1 MFPVLAFIVA
11 AMIVLTTITRMM
23 ENQRL
28 QMGTLKALGFHGRQI
43 RSHYMCYALYPSLI
57 GSLLGLFVG
66 RHTLP
71 SILWEL
77 EMAHFQFPY
86 RLNPPVSWS
95 EWLVTGLGVLL
106 AVLLVFI
113 GKTFVILGQPGG
125 AVSAALPAGA
135 TDLVA
140 REVSGTA
147 EEVGEHVFATG
158 TARLVVSADALPDA
172 PVTVRLWQVRETRE
186 NTMVATLDA
195 RHRSCI
201 FTNLPPQTLYAVTV
215 DGAPDVQLTV
225 RSRLTFR
232 EAFSLM
238 LQEL

>member
-1 MFPVLAFIVA
+1 MNPITCGMAADLLPLYLDGCCSADSRAALEAHMDTCPACRAQYAQLRRDLTPAAPAAEDPGTDGIARALARK
-11 AMIVLTTITRMM
+11 MRRRKRCLR
-23 ENQRL
+23 
-28 QMGTLKALGFHGRQI
+28 ALG
-43 RSHYMCYALYPSLI
+43 A
-57 GSLLGLFVG
+57 V
-66 RHTLP
+66 
-71 SILWEL
+71 
-77 EMAHFQFPY
+77 
-86 RLNPPVSWS
+86 
-95 EWLVTGLGVLL
+95 LGVLL
-106 AVLLVFI
+106 AVFLVFI
-113 GKTFVILGQPGG
+113 GKTFVVLGQSGSIASADLAG
-125 AVSAALPAGA
+125 RAVSG
-135 TDLVA
+135 
-140 REVSGTA
+140 SA

-172 PVTVRLWQVRETRE
+172 PVTVRLWQVGETRE

-225 RSRLTFR
+225 RSGLTFR

>member
-1 MFPVLAFIVA
+1 MNPITCGMAADLLPLYLDGCCSADSRAALEAHMDACPACRAQYAQLRRDLTPAAPAAEDPGTDGIARALARK
-11 AMIVLTTITRMM
+11 MRRRKRCLR
-23 ENQRL
+23 
-28 QMGTLKALGFHGRQI
+28 AL
-43 RSHYMCYALYPSLI
+43 CA
-57 GSLLGLFVG
+57 V
-66 RHTLP
+66 
-71 SILWEL
+71 
-77 EMAHFQFPY
+77 
-86 RLNPPVSWS
+86 
-95 EWLVTGLGVLL
+95 LGVLL

-113 GKTFVILGQPGG
+113 GKTIVILGQPGG

-186 NTMVATLDA
+186 NTMVAALDA

-201 FTNLPPQTLYAVTV
+201 FTNLPPQTLCAVTV

>member
-1 MFPVLAFIVA
+1 MNPITCGMA
-11 AMIVLTTITRMM
+11 ADLLPLYLDGCCSADSRAALEAHMDTCPACRAQYAQLRRDLTIHPPMLNAGAIAR
-23 ENQRL
+23 
-28 QMGTLKALGFHGRQI
+28 ALGRELRRGD
-43 RSHYMCYALYPSLI
+43 RSLRAL
-57 GSLLGLFVG
+57 GAV
-66 RHTLP
+66 
-71 SILWEL
+71 
-77 EMAHFQFPY
+77 
-86 RLNPPVSWS
+86 
-95 EWLVTGLGVLL
+95 LGVLL

-113 GKTFVILGQPGG
+113 GKTLVILGQPGA

-135 TDLVA
+135 TDLA
-140 REVSGTA
+140 GRAVSGSA

-158 TARLVVSADALPDA
+158 TARLVVAADVLPDA
-172 PVTVRLWQVRETRE
+172 PVTVRLWQVGETRE

-195 RHRSCI
+195 KHRSCI

>member
-1 MFPVLAFIVA
+1 MNPITCGMAADLLPLYLDGCCSADSSAALAAHMDACPNCRAQYAQLRRDLTPA
-11 AMIVLTTITRMM
+11 APAADDP
-23 ENQRL
+23 
-28 QMGTLKALGFHGRQI
+28 GTDRIARALARKM
-43 RSHYMCYALYPSLI
+43 RRRKRCLRALCA
-57 GSLLGLFVG
+57 V
-66 RHTLP
+66 
-71 SILWEL
+71 
-77 EMAHFQFPY
+77 
-86 RLNPPVSWS
+86 
-95 EWLVTGLGVLL
+95 LGVF
-106 AVLLVFI
+106 LVFI

-125 AVSAALPAGA
+125 AASAGLPAGA
-135 TDLVA
+135 TDLAA

-158 TARLVVSADALPDA
+158 TARLVVSVDALPDA

-195 RHRSCI
+195 KHRSCI

-238 LQEL
+238 LQGL

>member
-1 MFPVLAFIVA
+1 MRRRKRCL
-11 AMIVLTTITRMM
+11 R
-23 ENQRL
+23 
-28 QMGTLKALGFHGRQI
+28 AL
-43 RSHYMCYALYPSLI
+43 CA
-57 GSLLGLFVG
+57 V
-66 RHTLP
+66 
-71 SILWEL
+71 
-77 EMAHFQFPY
+77 
-86 RLNPPVSWS
+86 
-95 EWLVTGLGVLL
+95 LGVLL
-106 AVLLVFI
+106 AVLLDVLLVFI

-135 TDLVA
+135 TDLAA

-158 TARLVVSADALPDA
+158 TARLVVSADA

-195 RHRSCI
+195 KHRSCI

>member
-1 MFPVLAFIVA
+1 MNPITCGMAADLLPLYLDGCCSADSCAALEAHMDTCPACRAQYAQLRRDLTPAADTAQDRGTDAIARALARK
-11 AMIVLTTITRMM
+11 MRRRKRCLR
-23 ENQRL
+23 
-28 QMGTLKALGFHGRQI
+28 ALGT
-43 RSHYMCYALYPSLI
+43 
-57 GSLLGLFVG
+57 V
-66 RHTLP
+66 
-71 SILWEL
+71 
-77 EMAHFQFPY
+77 
-86 RLNPPVSWS
+86 
-95 EWLVTGLGVLL
+95 LGVLL
-106 AVLLVFI
+106 TVFLVFL

-125 AVSAALPAGA
+125 AASAALPAGA
-135 TDLVA
+135 TDLA
-140 REVSGTA
+140 GRAVSGTA
-147 EEVGEHVFATG
+147 EEVGAYVFATG
-158 TARLVVSADALPDA
+158 TARLVVAVDVLPDA

-195 RHRSCI
+195 KHRSCI

>member
-1 MFPVLAFIVA
+1 MNPITCGMAADLLPLYLDGCCSADSSAALEAHMDACPACRAQYAQLRRDLTPAAAAAEDPGTDGIARALARKMRRSKRCLRALCAVLG
-11 AMIVLTTITRMM
+11 VL
-23 ENQRL
+23 L
-28 QMGTLKALGFHGRQI
+28 A
-43 RSHYMCYALYPSLI
+43 
-57 GSLLGLFVG
+57 
-66 RHTLP
+66 
-71 SILWEL
+71 
-77 EMAHFQFPY
+77 
-86 RLNPPVSWS
+86 
-95 EWLVTGLGVLL
+95 VLL

-135 TDLVA
+135 TDLAA

-158 TARLVVSADALPDA
+158 TARLVVSADA

-195 RHRSCI
+195 KHRSCI

>member
-1 MFPVLAFIVA
+1 MNPITCGMAADLLPLYLDGCCSADSRAALEAHMDTCPACRAQYAQLRRDLTPAAPAAGDPGTDGIARALARKMRRCKRCLRALCAVLG
-11 AMIVLTTITRMM
+11 VL
-23 ENQRL
+23 L
-28 QMGTLKALGFHGRQI
+28 A
-43 RSHYMCYALYPSLI
+43 
-57 GSLLGLFVG
+57 
-66 RHTLP
+66 
-71 SILWEL
+71 
-77 EMAHFQFPY
+77 
-86 RLNPPVSWS
+86 
-95 EWLVTGLGVLL
+95 VLL

-125 AVSAALPAGA
+125 AASAAFPAGA
-135 TDLVA
+135 TDLAA

-158 TARLVVSADALPDA
+158 TARLVVSADA

-195 RHRSCI
+195 KHRSCI

>member
-1 MFPVLAFIVA
+1 MNPITCGMAVDLLPLYLDGCCSADSCAALEAHMDTCPACRAQYAQLRRDLTPAADTEQDRGTDTIARALARKMRRRKRCLRVLGAV
-11 AMIVLTTITRMM
+11 
-23 ENQRL
+23 
-28 QMGTLKALGFHGRQI
+28 
-43 RSHYMCYALYPSLI
+43 
-57 GSLLGLFVG
+57 
-66 RHTLP
+66 
-71 SILWEL
+71 
-77 EMAHFQFPY
+77 
-86 RLNPPVSWS
+86 
-95 EWLVTGLGVLL
+95 LGVLL
-106 AVLLVFI
+106 AVFLVFI
-113 GKTFVILGQPGG
+113 GKTFVILGQSGSI
-125 AVSAALPAGA
+125 ASAALPAGA
-135 TDLVA
+135 TDLA
-140 REVSGTA
+140 GRAVSGSA

>member
-1 MFPVLAFIVA
+1 MAADLLPLYLDGCCSADSRAALEAHMDACPACRAQYAQLRRDLTPAAAAAEDPGTDGIARALARKMRRRKRCLRALCAVLG
-11 AMIVLTTITRMM
+11 VL
-23 ENQRL
+23 L
-28 QMGTLKALGFHGRQI
+28 A
-43 RSHYMCYALYPSLI
+43 
-57 GSLLGLFVG
+57 
-66 RHTLP
+66 
-71 SILWEL
+71 
-77 EMAHFQFPY
+77 
-86 RLNPPVSWS
+86 
-95 EWLVTGLGVLL
+95 VLL

-135 TDLVA
+135 TDLAA

-158 TARLVVSADALPDA
+158 TARLVVSADA

-195 RHRSCI
+195 KHRSCI

>member
-1 MFPVLAFIVA
+1 MNPITCAMAADLLPLYLDGCCSADSSAALAAHMDTCPACRAQYAQLRRDLTPAADTAQDRGTDAIARALARKMRRRKRCLRALCAVLG
-11 AMIVLTTITRMM
+11 VL
-23 ENQRL
+23 L
-28 QMGTLKALGFHGRQI
+28 A
-43 RSHYMCYALYPSLI
+43 
-57 GSLLGLFVG
+57 
-66 RHTLP
+66 
-71 SILWEL
+71 
-77 EMAHFQFPY
+77 
-86 RLNPPVSWS
+86 
-95 EWLVTGLGVLL
+95 VLL

-135 TDLVA
+135 TDLAA

-158 TARLVVSADALPDA
+158 TARLVVSADA

-195 RHRSCI
+195 KHRSCI

>member
-1 MFPVLAFIVA
+1 MNPITCGMAADLLPLYLDGCCSADSSAALAAHMDTCPACRAQYAQLRRDLTPA
-11 AMIVLTTITRMM
+11 ADTEQDR
-23 ENQRL
+23 
-28 QMGTLKALGFHGRQI
+28 GTDAIARALARKMRRRKCCLRALG
-43 RSHYMCYALYPSLI
+43 A
-57 GSLLGLFVG
+57 V
-66 RHTLP
+66 
-71 SILWEL
+71 
-77 EMAHFQFPY
+77 
-86 RLNPPVSWS
+86 
-95 EWLVTGLGVLL
+95 LGVLL
-106 AVLLVFI
+106 AVFLVFL

-125 AVSAALPAGA
+125 AASAGVPAGA
-135 TDLVA
+135 TDLA
-140 REVSGTA
+140 GRAVSGSA

-158 TARLVVSADALPDA
+158 TARLVVTADALPDA

-195 RHRSCI
+195 KHRSCI

>member
-1 MFPVLAFIVA
+1 MNPITCGMAADLLPLYLDGCCSADSRAALEAHMDACPACRAQYAQLRRDLTPAAAAAEDPGTDGIARGLARKMRRRKRCLRALCAVLG
-11 AMIVLTTITRMM
+11 VL
-23 ENQRL
+23 L
-28 QMGTLKALGFHGRQI
+28 A
-43 RSHYMCYALYPSLI
+43 
-57 GSLLGLFVG
+57 
-66 RHTLP
+66 
-71 SILWEL
+71 
-77 EMAHFQFPY
+77 
-86 RLNPPVSWS
+86 
-95 EWLVTGLGVLL
+95 VLL

-135 TDLVA
+135 TDLAA

-147 EEVGEHVFATG
+147 EEV
-158 TARLVVSADALPDA
+158 VSADA

-195 RHRSCI
+195 KHRSCI

>member
-1 MFPVLAFIVA
+1 MNPITCGMAADLLPLYLDGSCSADSRAALEAHMDACPACRAQYAQLRRDLTPAAAAAEDPGTDGIARALARK
-11 AMIVLTTITRMM
+11 MRRRKRCLR
-23 ENQRL
+23 
-28 QMGTLKALGFHGRQI
+28 AL
-43 RSHYMCYALYPSLI
+43 CA
-57 GSLLGLFVG
+57 V
-66 RHTLP
+66 
-71 SILWEL
+71 
-77 EMAHFQFPY
+77 
-86 RLNPPVSWS
+86 
-95 EWLVTGLGVLL
+95 LGVLL

-135 TDLVA
+135 TDLAA

-158 TARLVVSADALPDA
+158 TARLVVSADA

-195 RHRSCI
+195 KHRSCI

>member
-1 MFPVLAFIVA
+1 MNPITCGMAADLLPLYLDGCCSADSRAALEAHMDACPACRAQYAQLRRDLTPAAPAAEDPGTDGIARALARK
-11 AMIVLTTITRMM
+11 MRRRKRCLR
-23 ENQRL
+23 
-28 QMGTLKALGFHGRQI
+28 ALG
-43 RSHYMCYALYPSLI
+43 A
-57 GSLLGLFVG
+57 V
-66 RHTLP
+66 
-71 SILWEL
+71 
-77 EMAHFQFPY
+77 
-86 RLNPPVSWS
+86 
-95 EWLVTGLGVLL
+95 LGVLL
-106 AVLLVFI
+106 AVFLVFI
-113 GKTFVILGQPGG
+113 GKTFVILGQSGSI
-125 AVSAALPAGA
+125 ASAALPAA
-135 TDLVA
+135 H
-140 REVSGTA
+140 EVSGTA

>member
-1 MFPVLAFIVA
+1 MQGGL
-11 AMIVLTTITRMM
+11 
-23 ENQRL
+23 N
-28 QMGTLKALGFHGRQI
+28 FHSGK
-43 RSHYMCYALYPSLI
+43 
-57 GSLLGLFVG
+57 
-66 RHTLP
+66 
-71 SILWEL
+71 
-77 EMAHFQFPY
+77 
-86 RLNPPVSWS
+86 
-95 EWLVTGLGVLL
+95 LGVLL

-113 GKTFVILGQPGG
+113 GKTIVILGQPGG

-201 FTNLPPQTLYAVTV
+201 FTNLPPQTLCAVTV

>member
-1 MFPVLAFIVA
+1 MNPITCGMAADLLPLYLDGCCSADSRAALEAHMDACPACRAQYAQLRRDLTPAAAAAEDPGTDGIARALARKMRGRKRCLRALCAVLG
-11 AMIVLTTITRMM
+11 VL
-23 ENQRL
+23 L
-28 QMGTLKALGFHGRQI
+28 A
-43 RSHYMCYALYPSLI
+43 
-57 GSLLGLFVG
+57 
-66 RHTLP
+66 
-71 SILWEL
+71 
-77 EMAHFQFPY
+77 
-86 RLNPPVSWS
+86 
-95 EWLVTGLGVLL
+95 VLL

-135 TDLVA
+135 TDLAA

-147 EEVGEHVFATG
+147 EEVGEPVFATG
-158 TARLVVSADALPDA
+158 TARLVVAADA

-195 RHRSCI
+195 KHRSCI

>member
-1 MFPVLAFIVA
+1 MNPITCGMAADLLPRYLDGCCSADSRAALEAHMDACPACRAQYAQLRRDLTPAAAAAEDPGTDGIARALARKMRRRKRCLRALCAVLG
-11 AMIVLTTITRMM
+11 VL
-23 ENQRL
+23 L
-28 QMGTLKALGFHGRQI
+28 A
-43 RSHYMCYALYPSLI
+43 
-57 GSLLGLFVG
+57 
-66 RHTLP
+66 
-71 SILWEL
+71 
-77 EMAHFQFPY
+77 
-86 RLNPPVSWS
+86 
-95 EWLVTGLGVLL
+95 VLL

-135 TDLVA
+135 TDLAA

-158 TARLVVSADALPDA
+158 TARLVVSADA

-195 RHRSCI
+195 KHRSCI

>member
-1 MFPVLAFIVA
+1 MNPITCGMAADLLPLYLDGCCSADSGAAIEAHMDACPACRAQYAQLRRDLTPAAPAAEDDPGTDAIARALARK
-11 AMIVLTTITRMM
+11 MRRRKRCLR
-23 ENQRL
+23 
-28 QMGTLKALGFHGRQI
+28 ALG
-43 RSHYMCYALYPSLI
+43 A
-57 GSLLGLFVG
+57 V
-66 RHTLP
+66 
-71 SILWEL
+71 
-77 EMAHFQFPY
+77 
-86 RLNPPVSWS
+86 
-95 EWLVTGLGVLL
+95 LGVLL
-106 AVLLVFI
+106 AVFLVFL

-125 AVSAALPAGA
+125 AASAALPAGA
-135 TDLVA
+135 TDLA
-140 REVSGTA
+140 GREVSGTA
-147 EEVGEHVFATG
+147 EEVGEHMFATG
-158 TARLVVSADALPDA
+158 TARLVVTADALSDA

-201 FTNLPPQTLYAVTV
+201 FTNLPPETLYAVTV